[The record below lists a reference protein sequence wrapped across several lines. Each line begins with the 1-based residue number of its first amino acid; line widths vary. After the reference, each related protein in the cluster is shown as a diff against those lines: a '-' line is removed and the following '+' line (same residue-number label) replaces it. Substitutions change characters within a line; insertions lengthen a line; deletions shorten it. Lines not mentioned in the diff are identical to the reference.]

1 MTIMSDNRYVHVFK
15 FNTDLNKNTNNT
27 NIRKEDIELYPGVGP
42 LPEASVASL
51 TTGSVDMSTVRLPCS
66 M

>member
-1 MTIMSDNRYVHVFK
+1 MHVFK

-27 NIRKEDIELYPGVGP
+27 NIRKEGIELYPEAGP
-42 LPEASVASL
+42 LLEASVAPL
-51 TTGSVDMSTVRLPCS
+51 TTGLVDMSTLRLPCS